1 MEPLQ
6 LLTFLHKVEKLKS
19 NTRHSW
25 TSDGTHE
32 SVAAHSWRLS
42 LFALLVKDE
51 IADIDSDKVIKMCI
65 LHDFGEAI
73 TGDIPSFLKNDQHEE
88 IEKTAVATLLNELP
102 ENLKQEFTCLFQ
114 EMDALK
120 TKEARLYKALDK
132 MEAVIQ
138 HNESD
143 LSTWIELEYETNLV
157 YGQENADEFPFLKKL
172 RAQMKQDTLDKIKV
186 KG

>member
-51 IADIDSDKVIKMCI
+51 IEDVDSDKVIKMCI

-73 TGDIPSFLKNDQHEE
+73 TGDIPSFLKSDQQEE
-88 IEKTAVATLLNELP
+88 IEKAAVATLLNELP

-172 RAQMKQDTLDKIKV
+172 REQMKQDTLDKIKV